1 MKKKLALVL
10 VFVMLLSMI
19 LTACSSQPQ
28 AVVDAP
34 EEETPTEETV
44 VEEAVAE
51 EAVSDTSEEEAVEA
65 TVEQKLVFALQNE
78 PDGIDPSITS
88 NSFAS
93 PILLNAFEGLVSYD
107 ASNSIVGAS
116 AESWTISE
124 DGLVYT
130 FTLRDGLMWSDG
142 SPLTAEDF
150 VYTYLRVLDPATG
163 AQYAG
168 MLTDYIVGAAE
179 FYAGEAEADAVGI
192 KALDESTLEITL
204 IQPTAYYI
212 GILAMWVYSPVNQA
226 TIEANGEQWTLS
238 ADSYVSNGPFKM
250 SEINFGEGYVLAKN
264 ENYWD
269 AENVTLE
276 TLEFRFIPDP
286 STALIAVEQGDVD
299 GSWEVPSADLPT
311 LKASS
316 DALQIIPSYGT
327 TYYEINTT
335 KAPFDDVK
343 VRMALNMAIDR
354 TAIIENVLQSTDQ
367 PAYSLIAPGYSVDG
381 VAYEDGR
388 SDYGLAATAQVEAA
402 QALLAEAGYPGGEG
416 FPTVELSYYTNES
429 VKSIVEAIQQMWEE
443 NLGIEVEVTTEEWA
457 VYYEGIQALDYDVAA
472 MGWGADYMHP
482 MTFFPI
488 RQTDAIYNN
497 SGYSNVE
504 YDALV
509 EEAKLETD
517 PMAAMELLRQ
527 AEDVLMADMPLLPLY
542 YRSSPK
548 LMAPNVAG
556 WYITPLNNMYLKS
569 AYITE

>member
-1 MKKKLALVL
+1 MKKKLTL
-10 VFVMLLSMI
+10 FVVIIMLLSI
-19 LTACSSQPQ
+19 VLSACGGKPQ
-28 AVVDAP
+28 TVVDAP
-34 EEETPTEETV
+34 TEEV
-44 VEEAVAE
+44 V
-51 EAVSDTSEEEAVEA
+51 
-65 TVEQKLVFALQNE
+65 VEQKLTFALQNE
-78 PDGIDPSITS
+78 PDGLDPSITN

-93 PILLNAFEGLVSYD
+93 PILLNTFEGLVTYD
-107 ASNSIVGAS
+107 ASNSVVGAM
-116 AESWTISE
+116 AESWDISE

-130 FTLRDGLMWSDG
+130 FKLRDGLMWSDG
-142 SPLTAEDF
+142 SALTANDF

-179 FYAGEAEADAVGI
+179 FYAGEVDADAVGI
-192 KALDESTLEITL
+192 KALDDSTLEITL
-204 IQPTAYYI
+204 LQPTAYYV

-226 TIEANGEQWTLS
+226 TVEANGEKWTLS
-238 ADSYVSNGPFKM
+238 ADSFVSNGPFKM
-250 SEINFGEGYVLAKN
+250 SEINFGEGYVLVKN

-269 AENVTLE
+269 AENVILE

-299 GSWEVPSADLPT
+299 GAWEVPSADLPT
-311 LKASS
+311 LKATS

-354 TAIIENVLQSTDQ
+354 TALIESVLQTTDQ
-367 PAYSLIAPGYSVDG
+367 PAFSLIAPGYSVDG

-388 SDYGLAATAQVEAA
+388 SNYGLAATAQVEEA
-402 QALLAEAGYPGGEG
+402 QAMLADAGYPGGEG
-416 FPTVELSYYTNES
+416 FPTLELSYYTNET
-429 VKSIVEAIQQMWEE
+429 VKSIVEAMQQMWQE
-443 NLGIEVEVTTEEWA
+443 NLGITVEVTTEEWA

-482 MTFFPI
+482 MTFFPL

-497 SGYSNVE
+497 SGYANAD

-509 EEAKLETD
+509 EQAKLETD
-517 PMAAMELLRQ
+517 PMKAMELLRQ

-548 LMAPNVAG
+548 LMASYVSG
-556 WYITPLNNMYLKS
+556 WYITPLNNMYFKS
-569 AYITE
+569 AYIIE

>member
-1 MKKKLALVL
+1 MKKKLSLALAII
-10 VFVMLLSMI
+10 MLLSMVFT
-19 LTACSSQPQ
+19 TAL
-28 AVVDAP
+28 A
-34 EEETPTEETV
+34 
-44 VEEAVAE
+44 
-51 EAVSDTSEEEAVEA
+51 SDG
-65 TVEQKLVFALQNE
+65 VEQKLVFALQNE
-78 PDGIDPSITS
+78 PDGLDPSITN

-93 PILLNAFEGLVSYD
+93 PILLNTFEGLVTYD
-107 ASNSIVGAS
+107 ASNSIVGAM
-116 AESWTISE
+116 AESWTISD

-168 MLTDYIVGAAE
+168 MLTDYIVGAADY
-179 FYAGEAEADAVGI
+179 YAGEADADAVGI
-192 KALDESTLEITL
+192 KAIDDATLEITL

-226 TIEANGEQWTLS
+226 TVEANGEQWTLS
-238 ADSYVSNGPFKM
+238 ADTFISNGPFKM
-250 SEINFGEGYVLAKN
+250 SEINFGKGYVLVKN

-299 GSWEVPSADLPT
+299 GSWEVPAADLPT
-311 LKASS
+311 LKATS

-335 KAPFDDVK
+335 KAPFDDAK
-343 VRMALNMAIDR
+343 VRLALNMAIDR

-367 PAYSLIAPGYSVDG
+367 PAYSLVAPGYSVDG
-381 VAYEDGR
+381 VAYDEGR
-388 SDYGLAATAQVEAA
+388 SDYGLAATAQVEEA
-402 QALLAEAGYPGGEG
+402 QAMLAEAGYPGGEG
-416 FPTVELSYYTNES
+416 FPTIELSYYTNET
-429 VKSIVEAIQQMWEE
+429 VKSVVEAIQQMWEQ
-443 NLGIEVEVTTEEWA
+443 NLGIDVEVTTEEWA
-457 VYYEGIQALDYDVAA
+457 VYYEGVQALDYDVAA

-482 MTFFPI
+482 MTFFPL
-488 RQTDAIYNN
+488 RVTDDINNN
-497 SGYSNVE
+497 SGYSNPE

-509 EEAKLETD
+509 AQAQVETD
-517 PMAAMELLRQ
+517 PMVAMELLRQ

-548 LMAPNVAG
+548 LIAADVAG
-556 WYITPLNNMYLKS
+556 WYITPLNNFYLKS